1 MNKLLTY
8 LKGVDESLK
17 RQTTTVKVLFGLGIF
32 TLVAIINNVVKA
44 PEAPSPTS
52 LTTSS
57 PTTPPPSKA
66 QLAREL
72 AGHERDA
79 REAERGA
86 LVAEIEGRKHQ
97 TSNPEGLVQAFE
109 RNEVRVTQDFE
120 DKSLTV
126 AGAVEK
132 VGLDILNNAY
142 VIAGPV
148 SGFRRVQCTFARPQ
162 DVSLIHKGQSVI
174 IEGLCRGLM
183 GNVLLDEFELSPNL
197 AGEAKEVAQRVA
209 LAAPSHIPPRRTH
222 RPRQQRPARTT
233 GTAANPAGQA
243 AVAGRTQPHHNHLPQ
258 PERVS

>member
-1 MNKLLTY
+1 MSKLPTY
-8 LKGVDESLK
+8 LKGADEFLK

-32 TLVAIINNVVKA
+32 TLVTIINNVVKA
-44 PEAPSPTS
+44 PEAPLPTS

-57 PTTPPPSKA
+57 PTTPPPGKA

-79 REAERGA
+79 REAKRGA

-109 RNEVRVTQDFE
+109 SNEVRATQDFK
-120 DKSLTV
+120 DKSVTV

-148 SGFRRVQCTFARPQ
+148 SGFRSEQCTFARPQ
-162 DVSLIHKGQSVI
+162 DVSSLHKGQSVI
-174 IEGLCRGLM
+174 IEGLCKGLM
-183 GNVLLDEFELSPNL
+183 GNVLLDEFELLPNL
-197 AGEAKEVAQRVA
+197 TGEAKE
-209 LAAPSHIPPRRTH
+209 
-222 RPRQQRPARTT
+222 
-233 GTAANPAGQA
+233 
-243 AVAGRTQPHHNHLPQ
+243 
-258 PERVS
+258 

>member
-44 PEAPSPTS
+44 PEAPSPAS
-52 LTTSS
+52 LTISS

-66 QLAREL
+66 QLAREQ
-72 AGHERDA
+72 AVHERDA

-109 RNEVRVTQDFE
+109 RNEVRATQDFK

-142 VIAGPV
+142 VIVGPV
-148 SGFRRVQCTFARPQ
+148 SGFRSVQCTFARPQ
-162 DVSLIHKGQSVI
+162 DVSSLHKGQSVTI
-174 IEGLCRGLM
+174 KGLCKGLM
-183 GNVLLDEFELSPNL
+183 GNVLLDECELLPNL
-197 AGEAKEVAQRVA
+197 AALRAK
-209 LAAPSHIPPRRTH
+209 LKK
-222 RPRQQRPARTT
+222 
-233 GTAANPAGQA
+233 
-243 AVAGRTQPHHNHLPQ
+243 LPK
-258 PERVS
+258 E